1 MSSREAASNSTKSAA
16 GGAGG
21 IEIFGFPQV
30 LFTRTFGDPD
40 MLFAP
45 LLDATRE
52 ASTMIDRLSTQGEKR
67 ENAVTLGGM
76 HLASSLLK
84 DSSFSLVVKG
94 LTHDNMYTVDL
105 SNGTIHVHT
114 RLYAVVGRRASF
126 FKVEIA
132 GKISGG
138 GPFVLRD
145 PVEGTVILQVSEENL
160 RQPNF
165 FSTSLGQECLKAQ
178 IDQERFGR
186 GGKSLDSGASGE
198 MRMIVT
204 VNGNKIPVILRQKE
218 NAGGCDIIDGL
229 RHEWVGTLTP
239 EAESQL
245 KNLTAFVQDL
255 FARK

>member
-1 MSSREAASNSTKSAA
+1 MAPSSTKSAA

-21 IEIFGFPQV
+21 IEILGFPQV

-52 ASTMIDRLSTQGEKR
+52 AFTMIDRLTAQGEKR

-94 LTHDNMYTVDL
+94 LSHENMYTVDL
-105 SNGTIHVHT
+105 TGGVIHVHT
-114 RLYAVVGRRASF
+114 RLYAAVGRRASF

-138 GPFVLRD
+138 SPFVLKD
-145 PVEGTVILQVSEENL
+145 PVQGKVIMQVSEESL

-165 FSTSLGQECLKAQ
+165 FASSLGQECLKAQ
-178 IDQERFGR
+178 IDHERFGR
-186 GGKSLDSGASGE
+186 VTNSLDSEASGE
-198 MRMIVT
+198 MRMIVM
-204 VNGNKIPVILRQKE
+204 VSGNKVPVILRPKE
-218 NAGGCDIIDGL
+218 NAGGWDIIDGL
-229 RHEWVGTLTP
+229 RQEWVGTLTP
-239 EAESQL
+239 EVESHL
-245 KNLTAFVQDL
+245 KSLTAFVQDL
-255 FARK
+255 FARR

>member
-1 MSSREAASNSTKSAA
+1 MIPLNAASSTKTAATDPEKRTA

-21 IEIFGFPQV
+21 IEIIGFPQV

-105 SNGTIHVHT
+105 SNGTIRVHT

-126 FKVEIA
+126 FKVE
-132 GKISGG
+132 
-138 GPFVLRD
+138 
-145 PVEGTVILQVSEENL
+145 
-160 RQPNF
+160 
-165 FSTSLGQECLKAQ
+165 
-178 IDQERFGR
+178 
-186 GGKSLDSGASGE
+186 
-198 MRMIVT
+198 
-204 VNGNKIPVILRQKE
+204 
-218 NAGGCDIIDGL
+218 
-229 RHEWVGTLTP
+229 
-239 EAESQL
+239 
-245 KNLTAFVQDL
+245 
-255 FARK
+255 

>member
-1 MSSREAASNSTKSAA
+1 MSSHQVASNSTKSGV

-21 IEIFGFPQV
+21 IEILGFPQV

-52 ASTMIDRLSTQGEKR
+52 AYTMIDRLSVQGEKR

-94 LTHDNMYTVDL
+94 LSHENMYTVDL
-105 SNGTIHVHT
+105 SSGVIQVHT
-114 RLYAVVGRRASF
+114 RLYAAVGRRASF

-138 GPFVLRD
+138 SQFVLRD
-145 PVEGTVILQVSEENL
+145 PVQGTVIMQVSEESL

-165 FSTSLGQECLKAQ
+165 FSSSLGQECLKAQ

-186 GGKSLDSGASGE
+186 AGTALDSEASGE

-204 VNGNKIPVILRQKE
+204 VGGKKVPVILRQKE

-229 RHEWVGTLTP
+229 RQEWVGALTP
-239 EAESQL
+239 DVESQL
-245 KNLTAFVQDL
+245 KSVTAFVQDL
-255 FARK
+255 FARR